1 VNVAAAGSPP
11 IQRQALTATY
21 AADEDMFGRGGN
33 ALPRIVIT
41 LELIDAEWASRQTK

>member
-1 VNVAAAGSPP
+1 
-11 IQRQALTATY
+11 
-21 AADEDMFGRGGN
+21 MFGRSGN